1 MKHATMVNA
10 EFDNENQKGQI
21 VLQPNH
27 SWTWRANLYFL
38 ATLFVIS
45 IAIAIGFLIQGYW
58 VILPFA
64 GLEMLALTAAIYY
77 CVRKTHRQ
85 EVLRFSMDEV
95 VIEAGVNKVEE
106 EHRFQR
112 FFTRVH
118 VEAPKGARRTQRI
131 ALTER
136 ERNVEVGEFLTD
148 DEKKTLIRELRHMIR
163 LLENSAPTE
172 TSLR

>member
-1 MKHATMVNA
+1 MVRA
-10 EFDNENQKGQI
+10 EFDAERQTGQI

-45 IAIAIGFLIQGYW
+45 TAIALGFLIQGYW
-58 VILPFA
+58 LILPFA
-64 GLEMLALTAAIYY
+64 GLEMLALSAGIYY

-95 VIEAGVNKVEE
+95 VIEAGVNKIEE

-118 VEAPKGARRTQRI
+118 VDAPRGARHTQRI
-131 ALTER
+131 ALSER
-136 ERNVEVGEFLTD
+136 ERNIEVGEFLTD
-148 DEKKTLIRELRHMIR
+148 EDKKTLIRELRQMIR
-163 LLENSAPTE
+163 LLDH
-172 TSLR
+172 